1 MKTIQS
7 AFTLTISLALLLPA
21 QEKVDLTAIH
31 RLKQEALNNSKVMD
45 TLFQLTEVIGA
56 RVTGSPA
63 HKAAAEYAV
72 KRLQEHGATAKLE
85 KWEFGRGW
93 SFSHF
98 DMHMTEPTA
107 STIIGYPLAWTPGTN
122 GMVSGEVMF
131 APITSPADFERWKGK
146 LRDKIVLTER
156 PHDLTLP
163 LTPFAKRYSE
173 TELTEME
180 MAATFGGVRGPGET
194 GGPGGQ
200 PALPL
205 LPGEERPTTPEG
217 IRAVMTRFRDRR
229 NQFLK
234 DEGVLLTLSTGTKG
248 EGGTVFGT
256 SGGSQDTKTVTPPP
270 MAAIATEHYNR
281 LHRLVTKK
289 LPVKLEFNIK
299 SQFHEETKDS
309 YNVIGELAGS
319 GKNKDEYVMI
329 GAHLDSWQGATGA
342 TDNGASCA
350 VMIEALRVLKESGV
364 VLNRSVKIGLWS
376 GEEQGLLG
384 SRAWVKEHLA
394 NRETMQLTK
403 EHGRISAY
411 FNIDNGVGKIRG
423 IYTQGNDMVKPIF
436 EQWLTPFK
444 DLGGAMHVTGRT
456 TGSTDHVSFDAVGI
470 PAFQFIQDP
479 MDYGSRTH
487 HSNMDNYDRVQPADL
502 MQQVA
507 VLSSFIYHTAN
518 RDEQLPRKPL
528 PKAEPKK
535 VEKKDPAAATTS
547 AAAGTN

>member
-7 AFTLTISLALLLPA
+7 VFALTISLALLLPA
-21 QEKVDLTAIH
+21 QERVDLAAIH

-72 KRLQEHGATAKLE
+72 KRLKEHGAEAKLE

-98 DMHMTEPTA
+98 DMHMTEPA
-107 STIIGYPLAWTPGTN
+107 AATIIGYPLAWTPGTN
-122 GMVSGEVMF
+122 GTVSGEVMF
-131 APITSPADFERWKGK
+131 APITSPADFGRWKGK
-146 LRDKIVLTER
+146 LRDKIVLSER

-163 LTPFAKRYSE
+163 LTPLAKRYNE
-173 TELTEME
+173 QELTEME
-180 MAATFGGVRGPGET
+180 MAAPFGGIRGPGET
-194 GGPGGQ
+194 AAAGGQ

-205 LPGEERPTTPEG
+205 MPGEERPTTPEG

-256 SGGSQDTKTVTPPP
+256 SGGSHDVKTVTPPP

-281 LHRLVTKK
+281 IHRLVTKK

-309 YNVIGELAGS
+309 FNVIGELAGS

-350 VMIEALRVLKESGV
+350 VMIEALRVLKASGV

-394 NRETMQLTK
+394 NRETMQVTK

-423 IYTQGNDMVKPIF
+423 IYTQGNEMVKPIF

-444 DLGGAMHVTGRT
+444 DLGGAMHVTGRN

-487 HSNMDNYDRVQPADL
+487 HSNMDNYDRVQSADL

-535 VEKKDPAAATTS
+535 EEKKDPAAATSS